1 MADLAHLAFTPDQM
15 AAVTKYVEERNAQAQ
30 ARDAQVQA
38 RWEDAFKKLADMQA
52 QLCAVCAYLPSSTH
66 VLI

>member
-15 AAVTKYVEERNAQAQ
+15 AAVTKYVEERDAQA
-30 ARDAQVQA
+30 QA